1 MKQLALITTLV
12 LTTLFLLWV
21 MVELRVAVLI
31 FFLSLS
37 TSAALRPAIDWLM
50 ARRWPKV
57 AALLLT
63 YFTLVAAFLGILI
76 ALVFPAT
83 TEITQFYKD
92 FKDAYQ
98 HMNDT
103 WPQGSKLEKAI
114 ADRLPTLGDIETIV
128 LHSDSETIK
137 AVLGGAWSFLGAIL
151 HIIIIVVLS
160 LYWSIDRIHFERL
173 WLSLLPVD
181 YRQRARDT
189 WRSVEDATG
198 AYLQRE
204 AGQSLSAGLLLGIGF
219 YVIGQPYPVLSA
231 VIGALLWLIP
241 YVGAFLAM
249 VSVMAISMPA
259 VVLAGREYGP
269 LLLLAAAAY
278 TLLVLLLLELIVEP
292 RLFRSSRHNPILLL
306 LVAVGMFDWLGIL
319 GLLIAPPV
327 AATVQIV
334 GGLFLEKRSSTAAPA
349 TPSARA
355 SQLAQRLAA
364 LKAKLSDVKDPP
376 PEIQELVHRLDNLM
390 EKSRQFLRE
399 NS

>member
-334 GGLFLEKRSSTAAPA
+334 GGLFLEKRSATAAPA

>member
-1 MKQLALITTLV
+1 MKQIAIITSLV
-12 LTTLFLLWV
+12 LSTLFVLWV

-37 TSAALRPAIDWLM
+37 TSAALRPAIEWLM

-63 YFTLVAAFLGILI
+63 YFALLVAFVAILI
-76 ALVFPAT
+76 ALVFPT
-83 TEITQFYKD
+83 STEVQQFYKD
-92 FKDAYQ
+92 FQAAYH
-98 HMNDT
+98 HMTDT
-103 WPQGSKLEKAI
+103 WPQGSPLEQAI
-114 ADRLPTLGDIETIV
+114 SLRLPTLDDIENFV
-128 LHSDSETIK
+128 LHSDSETIT
-137 AVLGGAWSFLGAIL
+137 AVLGGAWGFLGALL
-151 HIIIIVVLS
+151 HIVIIVVLS

-181 YRQRARDT
+181 FRQRARET
-189 WRSVEDATG
+189 WRAVEHATG

-231 VIGALLWLIP
+231 VIGALMWLIP

-259 VVLAGREYGP
+259 VILAGREHGP
-269 LLLLAAAAY
+269 LLLLAAAIY

-292 RLFRSSRHNPILLL
+292 RLFRSRRYNPILLL

-319 GLLIAPPV
+319 GLLIAPPI

-334 GGLFLEKRSSTAAPA
+334 GGLFLEKRSSTAAPVSPAVHA
-349 TPSARA
+349 T
-355 SQLAQRLAA
+355 QLAQRLAA
-364 LKAKLSDVKDPP
+364 LKAKLSDVKDPSA
-376 PEIQELVHRLDNLM
+376 EIQELVQRLDNLM
-390 EKSRQFLRE
+390 EKSRQVLRE